1 MPPGLR
7 DQEAQPT
14 VSGNIVIVEV
24 GIFVNQLLRLRT
36 LALTALL
43 AVLPIAPANAAPA
56 MWKFGDADTTIY
68 LFGTIHALPRGYQWQ
83 DARIGKAMA
92 AADTLVIETMIDK
105 DPQAIARLFPPPDP
119 SLPPILDRVP
129 AKSRKAFARELARS
143 GLSQAALDRMP
154 TWQAAFMMMGA
165 LMKQL
170 GIQRDAGVENSIAPA
185 FDAPPPGG
193 TPRKIEALET
203 ASAQLAMFA
212 TLSETD
218 QRELLTSMVD
228 GRGDA
233 RTDYAT
239 MLRAWANG
247 DEPAIARA
255 FADDKDLTPHLREV
269 LLRRRNASWA
279 IWLKA
284 RLQTPGVVFVAV
296 GAGHLAGPL
305 SVQNMLAA
313 EGIAVERIWNKSVPN
328 RGKPSPQ
335 AEISALPHTQN
346 LPK

>member
-1 MPPGLR
+1 MR
-7 DQEAQPT
+7 
-14 VSGNIVIVEV
+14 
-24 GIFVNQLLRLRT
+24 LLRR
-36 LALTALL
+36 ALTALL
-43 AVLPIAPANAAPA
+43 ALLLTSPAAAAPA

-68 LFGTIHALPRGYQWQ
+68 LFGTIHALPPGYQWQ

-119 SLPPILDRVP
+119 SLPPILERVP
-129 AKSRKAFARELARS
+129 AKSRKAFARDLARS
-143 GLSQAALDRMP
+143 GLNQAALDRMP

-165 LMKQL
+165 LMKHL

-185 FDAPPPGG
+185 FDAPPPAGG

-212 TLSETD
+212 NLSEAD
-218 QRELLTSMVD
+218 QRELLASMVD
-228 GRGDA
+228 GRSDA
-233 RTDYAT
+233 RTDYAK

-247 DEPAIARA
+247 DEPAIAKA

-279 IWLKA
+279 LWLKA
-284 RLQTPGVVFVAV
+284 RLATPGVVFVAV

-305 SVQNMLAA
+305 SVQHMLAA
-313 EGIAVERIWNKSVPN
+313 EGIAVERIWNKSVPKS
-328 RGKPSPQ
+328 GKPSPK
-335 AEISALPHTQN
+335 AEISALLHTQN

>member
-1 MPPGLR
+1 MR
-7 DQEAQPT
+7 
-14 VSGNIVIVEV
+14 
-24 GIFVNQLLRLRT
+24 LLRRA
-36 LALTALL
+36 LAALL
-43 AVLPIAPANAAPA
+43 ALLIATPAAAAPA
-56 MWKFGDADTTIY
+56 LWKFGDADTTIY
-68 LFGTIHALPRGYQWQ
+68 LFGTIHALPPGYQWQ
-83 DARIGKAMA
+83 DARISQAMA

-105 DPQAIARLFPPPDP
+105 DPQAVARLFPPPDP
-119 SLPPILDRVP
+119 SLPPILERVP
-129 AKSRKAFARELARS
+129 PKSRKALARELARS
-143 GLSQAALDRMP
+143 GLNRAALDRMP

-165 LMKQL
+165 MMKHL

-185 FDAPPPGG
+185 FDAPAAAGG

-212 TLSETD
+212 NLSEAD

-228 GRGDA
+228 GRGNA
-233 RTDYAT
+233 RTDYAK
-239 MLRAWANG
+239 MLRAWTVG
-247 DEPAIARA
+247 DEPAIAKA

-279 IWLKA
+279 QWLKT
-284 RLQTPGVVFVAV
+284 RLETPGVVFVAV

-313 EGIAVERIWNKSVPN
+313 EGIAVERIWNKPVPN
-328 RGKPSPQ
+328 RISPSVT
-335 AEISALPHTQN
+335 AKLSAFLHTQN